1 LDFEKHLTEKNVS
14 KCILTR
20 FFLFTPTPF
29 GSIFYDKGNFML
41 SMGTRKKEIP
51 PFSKLSGKE
60 ETKAGNQQKY
70 VPTREAN
77 KAKRFY

>member
-29 GSIFYDKGNFML
+29 GSTFYNKGNFML
-41 SMGTRKKEIP
+41 SMGIRKKEILS
-51 PFSKLSGKE
+51 FSKLSGKE
-60 ETKAGNQQKY
+60 EIKAGKQQKS
-70 VPTREAN
+70 VPTLETN